1 MQPEQY
7 WKAKALELERAILEQ
22 SINQAVKAFED
33 RLVPAF
39 AEAGLDPKQR
49 YTFDD
54 EALAATPVQAQA
66 EAPKPQLVVDNSSEV

>member
-22 SINQAVKAFED
+22 NINQAIKAFED
-33 RLVPAF
+33 RLFTAF

-66 EAPKPQLVVDNSSEV
+66 QEPKPQLVVDNSSEV